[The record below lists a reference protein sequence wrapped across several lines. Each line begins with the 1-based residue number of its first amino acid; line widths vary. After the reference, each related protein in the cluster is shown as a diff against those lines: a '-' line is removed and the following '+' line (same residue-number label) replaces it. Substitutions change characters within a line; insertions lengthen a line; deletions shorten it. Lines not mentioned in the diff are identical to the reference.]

1 MENIYLNNPGPDDI
15 YDGPTDDEL
24 KRIEDELEKYSNWH
38 IIRIFWFLLKLL
50 VALLLKHGSID
61 EFLFGKRTKKLL

>member
-1 MENIYLNNPGPDDI
+1 MYNIYHNIPEPVDI

-50 VALLLKHGSID
+50 VALLLKHGPIN
-61 EFLFGKRTKKLL
+61 